1 MFKNIKIQLI
11 NDLAR
16 RAGKVIMSY
25 YQLNDINIDYKAD
38 NSPVTSADIASNQLI
53 CDELTKLHPFI
64 PIISE
69 ENDNNQIINQQC
81 FWSID
86 PLDGT
91 KGFLSRNGEFTVN
104 IALIVNSSPI
114 LGIVYSPLHDTLY
127 YVDEDKIAYKQ
138 IKDAPPIPIKARST
152 PTSGAII
159 LTSAL
164 STNQARLNTYIQDK
178 HVDKIIPTAS
188 ALKICLIAEGIADL
202 YPRFGQTMEWDTAAG
217 HAILKAAGG
226 NIKTL
231 DNTELSY
238 GHNELKYYNPEFIA
252 HGKE

>member
-1 MFKNIKIQLI
+1 MLKNINIQAI
-11 NDLAR
+11 NDLAKK
-16 RAGKVIMSY
+16 AGQVIMSY
-25 YQLNDINIDYKAD
+25 YQFNHINTNYKAD
-38 NSPVTSADIASNQLI
+38 NSPVTAADLASNQLI
-53 CDELTKLHPFI
+53 CDELTKLYPSI

-69 ENDNNQIINQQC
+69 ENDNNRTFNNQQ

-91 KGFLSRNGEFTVN
+91 KGFLGRNGEFTVN

-114 LGIVYSPLHDTLY
+114 LGIVYSPLHNTLY

-138 IKDAPPIPIKARST
+138 IEDHPPFPIKARSI
-152 PTSGAII
+152 PYSGAII

-164 STNQARLNTYIQDK
+164 STNQARLDTYLQNK
-178 HVDKIIPTAS
+178 HVDKVIPTAS
-188 ALKICLIAEGIADL
+188 AVKICLIAEGLADL

-231 DNTELSY
+231 EGTELSY
-238 GHNELKYYNPEFIA
+238 GHNKLKYYNPEFIA
-252 HGKE
+252 HGRE

>member
-1 MFKNIKIQLI
+1 MLKHVKTEAIK
-11 NDLAR
+11 DLAR
-16 RAGKVIMSY
+16 RAGKVIMAY
-25 YQLNDINIDYKAD
+25 YKLNDLDINYKVD
-38 NSPVTSADIASNQLI
+38 DSPVTAADLASNQLI
-53 CDELTKLHPFI
+53 CEELTKLYPSI
-64 PIISE
+64 PIVSE
-69 ENDNNQIINQQC
+69 ENDNYQTINKKL

-91 KGFLSRNGEFTVN
+91 KGFLSHNGEFTVN

-114 LGIVYSPLHDTLY
+114 VGVIYSPLKDTLY

-138 IKDAPPIPIKARST
+138 IANHSPFPIKARST
-152 PTSGAII
+152 PESGAVI
-159 LTSAL
+159 LTSTF
-164 STNQARLNTYIQDK
+164 SNNQERLNTYLQNK
-178 HVDKIIPTAS
+178 YVDKIIPTAS
-188 ALKICLIAEGIADL
+188 ALKICLIAEGSADL

-231 DNTELSY
+231 DGIELSY
-238 GHNELKYYNPEFIA
+238 GHSKLKYYNPEFIA